1 VAIRRD
7 PCVNLPHLDS
17 DHPPK
22 LAAAMDYHQLL
33 VESLDLIDRLVTFTS
48 RRHHLAFSDTEELG
62 SIVRLKLLEN
72 DFEVLRR
79 FQGRS
84 SLSTYLTIV
93 IERLCLDYCVA
104 KWGKWRPSA
113 AALRRG
119 PVAVLLESLI
129 VRDEATFEQAV
140 NVLQTNHRVTASRVE
155 LYEMLLQ
162 LPIRTGKRVA
172 PIVARHAEQGVSDP
186 VFNIAE
192 DEEAS
197 REIARVL
204 ARAVDAVSPED
215 RQLLTLRFNEKRT
228 VAEIARQLSLNPKAS
243 YRRLTQVLRRLRR
256 SLEEQGVTRA
266 DVRRIVG
273 RADMTLP
280 RVLLDAEHG

>member
-1 VAIRRD
+1 
-7 PCVNLPHLDS
+7 
-17 DHPPK
+17 
-22 LAAAMDYHQLL
+22 MDYHQLL
-33 VESLDLIDRLVTFTS
+33 VENLDLIDRLVTFTS
-48 RRHHLAFSDTEELG
+48 RRHHLAFSDAEELG

-72 DFEVLRR
+72 DFEVLRK

-93 IERLCLDYCVA
+93 IERLCLDYRVA

-113 AALRRG
+113 KALRRG
-119 PVAVLLESLI
+119 PVAVLLETLI
-129 VRDEATFEQAV
+129 VRDGATFEQAV
-140 NVLQTNHRVTASRVE
+140 NALQTNYGVTASREE
-155 LYEMLLQ
+155 LYAILLE
-162 LPIRTGKRVA
+162 LPIRTGKRAA
-172 PIVARHAEQGVSDP
+172 PIVARNAEHGVSDP

-192 DEEAS
+192 DEAAS

-215 RQLLTLRFNEKRT
+215 RRLLTLRFKEKRT
-228 VAEIARQLSLNPKAS
+228 VPEIARQLSLNPKAS

-256 SLEEQGVTRA
+256 SLEEQGVTQA
-266 DVRRIVG
+266 DVRRIIG

-280 RVLLDAEHG
+280 GVLVDAQSP